1 MNKITVITGQ
11 RGAGK
16 SRCCFELLEKAAVEG
31 LTAAGFIS
39 PAVYTRGKKTAFYT
53 MDVRTRE
60 QRRCGIRSV
69 QHTGTAGCWEMDNDV
84 LAWGNEL
91 LRNSCPCDVLFIDE
105 LGPLEFDKGEGYT
118 EAFHVLKSGAYG
130 KAYVVIRPECLE
142 SFHRIIQE
150 FSVITVEDG
159 TCITEPR
166 I

>member
-16 SRCCFELLEKAAVEG
+16 SRFCLELLEKVLGRG

-39 PAVYTRGKKTAFYT
+39 PAVYTMGTKTAFYT

-60 QRRCGIRSV
+60 QRCCGIRSI
-69 QHTGTAGCWEMDNDV
+69 QYTGTSGCWQMDNNV

-118 EAFHVLKSGAYG
+118 EAFPVLKSGAYG
-130 KAYVVIRPECLE
+130 QAYVVIRPECLE
-142 SFHRIIQE
+142 SFRRIIPE
-150 FSVITVEDG
+150 FGIIMIEDG
-159 TCITEPR
+159 TCITGTYL
-166 I
+166 